1 MSVEDAGDLLR
12 RHRLRSTPQRRA
24 ILHAFRNAREEHLSA
39 EEVLSRAAMTV
50 PELGR
55 GTVYATLA
63 ELAEVGV
70 LASVGSADPV
80 RYETNLASHDHFR
93 CRLCR
98 RLFDVDLGGEALQRR
113 DLDGFTIERVAAR
126 AEGICAE
133 CHDYGAGLDEGA
145 ALVTTRPT
153 LSPDALN
160 ELTCLRMAS
169 PVETL
174 GLVASRDG
182 VVRVAFEDHA
192 DFAAIVARARSRR
205 GSTAGRARCRDL
217 HATFDRYFEGDR
229 RAPVDV
235 VDWRLPGETN
245 AGVLGA
251 VRRIPYAGSLSY
263 ERLGGELSARDCGR
277 LMGANPLA
285 LLVPC
290 HRVSRGSDRPEVYVG
305 GAERLRALRAL
316 EAA

>member
-24 ILHAFRNAREEHLSA
+24 ILGAFRYTREEHLSA

-70 LASVGSADPV
+70 LASVGSAEPV
-80 RYETNLASHDHFR
+80 RYETNLAAHDHFH

-98 RLFDVDLGGEALQRR
+98 RLFDVDLCGETLTRGDR
-113 DLDGFTIERVAAR
+113 EGFTIESVAVR

-133 CHDYGAGLDEGA
+133 CHEYGAGLDEGA

-153 LSPDALN
+153 LSPVALA
-160 ELTCLRMAS
+160 ELTCLRVAS
-169 PVETL
+169 PVGML
-174 GLVASRDG
+174 GLVASGDG
-182 VVRVAFEDHA
+182 VVRIAFEDHA
-192 DFAAIVARARSRR
+192 DFAEIVARARSRR
-205 GSTAGRARCRDL
+205 GSTGGRTRCRDL

-229 RAPVDV
+229 RAPVDL

-251 VRRIPYAGSLSY
+251 VQRIPYAGSLSY

-290 HRVSRGSDRPEVYVG
+290 HRVSRGSDRSGAYVG
-305 GAERLRALRAL
+305 GAERLCALHTL
-316 EAA
+316 EAG